1 MHDKWS
7 LLRCEMVGMEAEAEW
22 TLRYGTTLHETSVT
36 RHDIGQGSDLYA
48 YVSAGLEGISL
59 RHFQIL
65 SRVPATGAQENW
77 PEASPAAFGNPIA
90 TGSTVAPGP
99 VSPDLTLDFT
109 HILTLLCIHAPLSD
123 LTNF

>member
-1 MHDKWS
+1 
-7 LLRCEMVGMEAEAEW
+7 MEAEAE
-22 TLRYGTTLHETSVT
+22 RTLHETSVT

-65 SRVPATGAQENW
+65 SRIPAADAQENW
-77 PEASPAAFGNPIA
+77 PEASPAAFGIPLA

-99 VSPDLTLDFT
+99 VSPVLTLDFSD
-109 HILTLLCIHAPLSD
+109 ILSPCSTSMPLS
-123 LTNF
+123 